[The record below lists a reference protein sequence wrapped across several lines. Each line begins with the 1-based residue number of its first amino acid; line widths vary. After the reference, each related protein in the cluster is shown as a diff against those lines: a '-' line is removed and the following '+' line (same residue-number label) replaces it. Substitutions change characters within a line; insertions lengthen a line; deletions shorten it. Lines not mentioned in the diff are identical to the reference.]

1 MRYAMKMF
9 GLVSVLALSA
19 CGGDGESRDNG
30 RFVGTWRTT
39 SGTIT
44 TICPGYAPTTDPFTG
59 TLTWSAGV
67 SSDLVMTDLNGCVTQ
82 ADVAGATATGVPG
95 QTCTTP
101 DGAGGVYTVS
111 LTGYTFVVSPDGHTA
126 TENSSG
132 TLTYV
137 GQGVSVVC
145 SVNTTGAYQKIGN

>member
-1 MRYAMKMF
+1 MRYAITVF

-19 CGGDGESRDNG
+19 CDGDGESRDYG
-30 RFVGTWRTT
+30 RFVGTWRAT

-44 TICPGYAPTTDPFTG
+44 TICPGYAPTTEPFTG

-67 SSDLVMTDLNGCVTQ
+67 SSDLVMADASGCVTQ
-82 ADVAGATATGVPG
+82 ADVAGATATGLPG
-95 QTCTTP
+95 QTCSSS
-101 DGAGGVYTVS
+101 DGAGGVYTAS

-132 TLTYV
+132 TLTFV
-137 GQGVSVVC
+137 GQGISVVC
-145 SVNTTGAYQKIGN
+145 SVNTAGAYQKIGN